1 MNYSTVGKNVAF
13 YSIGTIAIR
22 TSSFLLIP
30 IYTYSLSI
38 TDYGLLSVLLQTSQI
53 LVIVAGIGSRTALV
67 RFAREYEQK
76 DEIGCLIGTT
86 VFINLLGTAAVT
98 VLCTTILMPLFRSV
112 LHLNGVAGYVLLT
125 CATAASNSLAFLLMA
140 YYRAGHKGAQVTI
153 ANVAAAASLLAAS
166 ALLVR
171 GLKWGI
177 VGGLIAQT
185 LIYGLLA
192 LFFLVNISA
201 HVRLRISLPLT
212 MRLIRFGLPLILV
225 MAGGLITQTSALYFL
240 SYFHGLADAGI
251 YSLGLKLAAVAEMV
265 LILPFEMA
273 YEPFVYG
280 QTGSPGLWNTI
291 SRLLTYLMVAFTF
304 LACAILFTTRDLL
317 PVIAPA
323 AFGRAY
329 LITVLILPSLAFRG
343 VYYIGE
349 SLLFLEKRTGTA
361 GTIVTCFSVL
371 SVGLNWLL
379 ISRLGI
385 YGAAS
390 VFVFTTVCT
399 GVAAMKMGMNVAPLR
414 LEKGRLAATAVLL
427 FALLGSVYKLSS
439 TTRIVYYV
447 ATPAV
452 LCLGMVA
459 LLSSGFLHDDEKRVL
474 RQLFGRKL
482 QLTSVQDV

>member
-1 MNYSTVGKNVAF
+1 MNYSTVGKNLAL

-30 IYTYSLSI
+30 VYTYSLSVS
-38 TDYGLLSVLLQTSQI
+38 DYGLLAVLLHTSQI

-76 DEIGCLIGTT
+76 GEIGCLIGTT
-86 VFINLLGTAAVT
+86 VFINILGTTIVT
-98 VLCTTILMPLFRSV
+98 ALCATILMPLFRSV
-112 LHLNGVAGYVLLT
+112 FHVNGAAGYVLLT
-125 CATAASNSLAFLLMA
+125 CATAASNSLAYLLMA
-140 YYRAGHKGAQVTI
+140 YYRAGHRGAQVTI
-153 ANVAAAASLLAAS
+153 ANVAAAASLIAAS
-166 ALLVR
+166 ALFVR

-177 VGGLIAQT
+177 VGGLVAQA

-192 LFFLVNISA
+192 LYFLINISSQ
-201 HVRLRISLPLT
+201 VRLRISFPLT
-212 MRLIRFGLPLILV
+212 INLIRFGLPLIFV
-225 MAGGLITQTSALYFL
+225 MTGGLITQTSALYFL

-251 YSLGLKLAAVAEMV
+251 YSLGLKLAVVAEMV

-280 QTGSPGLWNTI
+280 QIGSPGLWNTI

-304 LACAILFTTRDLL
+304 LASVILFTTRDLL
-317 PVIAPA
+317 PIIAPA

-329 LITVLILPSLAFRG
+329 LITFLILPSVAFRG

-361 GTIVTCFSVL
+361 GTVVTCFSML
-371 SVGLNWLL
+371 SIGLNWLL
-379 ISRLGI
+379 ISRLGM

-390 VFVFTTVCT
+390 VFIFTTVCT
-399 GVAAMKMGMNVAPLR
+399 GAIAMKMGLKVAPVR
-414 LEKGRLAATAVLL
+414 LETARLAVTAVLL

-439 TTRIVYYV
+439 TTRLVYYV

-452 LCLGMVA
+452 LCLGTVA
-459 LLSSGFLHDDEKRVL
+459 LLSSGFMHDDEKRAL

-482 QLTSVQDV
+482 QFTPVRDV